1 MTRSQAREQ
10 AFLLLFEKSFNPE
23 TDIEEIIEIAGEQ
36 RLLESDEFVSRLV
49 TETWDRLA
57 EIDDAVE
64 RNLKGWRMNRIS
76 KVSLAILRL
85 AVCEILYIEEIPP
98 GVSINEAVE
107 LSKKYAAEDDAAF
120 VNGVLGSVARMADK
134 EGAEGAGE

>member
-36 RLLESDEFVSRLV
+36 RLLESDDFVYRLV
-49 TETWDRLA
+49 TDTWNRLA
-57 EIDDAVE
+57 DIDGVIEA
-64 RNLKGWRMNRIS
+64 NLKGWKMNRIS

-85 AVCEILYIEEIPP
+85 AVCEILYIGEIPV
-98 GVSINEAVE
+98 GVSVNEAVE
-107 LSKKYAAEDDAAF
+107 LSKKYSTDDDASF
-120 VNGVLGSVARMADK
+120 VNGVLGSVVRSIPQED
-134 EGAEGAGE
+134 AEQ